1 MEVGASSRDIRFS
14 KKVNIESAP
23 LPKKRFDENSTFSD
37 FMDDPR
43 LAALLKPVIDSF
55 NHVND
60 KKDLKKG
67 EAVSPEMM
75 AATFGPTPIRNVLG
89 FGDGTFD
96 HEKLRQLTDK
106 ANKLIGLSD

>member
-1 MEVGASSRDIRFS
+1 
-14 KKVNIESAP
+14 
-23 LPKKRFDENSTFSD
+23 
-37 FMDDPR
+37 
-43 LAALLKPVIDSF
+43 
-55 NHVND
+55 
-60 KKDLKKG
+60 
-67 EAVSPEMM
+67 MM